1 MRVGQRVAVTLETKL
16 PTMHWGWLGEWCSAA
31 TSFQKCTPRCWG
43 IKSQQSISSQEDLRE
58 ESPLTWNQWKESP
71 GSEPELLPPPPHPF
85 SQCHFFLYLL
95 WFAYVQPHLFL
106 RQDQASLSADSF
118 IFSHMPSPS
127 SALLYCIV
135 TTHTHTHPALTPQD
149 NPHPWAPSWAL
160 KLVTVWL
167 SQLSTHHLPTS

>member
-1 MRVGQRVAVTLETKL
+1 MVLSGHLIPEVHSKMLRDKESAV
-16 PTMHWGWLGEWCSAA
+16 H
-31 TSFQKCTPRCWG
+31 QQPRRPERG
-43 IKSQQSISSQEDLRE
+43 VPPHLKPQ
-58 ESPLTWNQWKESP
+58 KESP

-95 WFAYVQPHLFL
+95 WFTYVQPHLFL

-135 TTHTHTHPALTPQD
+135 TTHTHTHTHPALTPQD